1 MKNTLLYK
9 CLALFATQSNKKNTT
24 RFNGLLALFLVVM
37 GMGVSWGQ
45 TSYTSTSATSAW
57 NAARWNNSSDA
68 SPYTST
74 FPSNNAA
81 SFTSGTYNFAGMGA
95 VIFVGNVTVASGVT
109 VNFASTG
116 STFSTNGNVRT
127 FDIGS
132 GGLFNFNSQAVSTG
146 TLGFIKSGS
155 GTLFISGGS
164 AYTGGFTLNAG
175 TMVVGGV
182 NALGTGG
189 SLSLNG
195 GTLCASST
203 KDLTAKFSSI
213 TIGGDVQFG
222 EITGNIALAAGA
234 SNLTFSNNMSLGSSL
249 RTLTLGGSGTIAFGG
264 IISNTGSN
272 GLTFTANSNGTGRF
286 DITGTNTFTGPVN
299 INGNG
304 TGVAEVRFTTDASI
318 GNSTNTITIDGGRF
332 GIVSGGTVTIA
343 STRNIAV
350 GSTTG
355 TSITAPG
362 STGALTYNG
371 VIADKSGSTGILSKQ
386 GSGILS
392 LGGVSTYTGNTAINN
407 GTIQLTTGD
416 NRLPTGTVLSLG
428 QAAST
433 NLGTLNLNGLN
444 QTIAGLNSTT
454 GSASALT
461 NTGSNNTITSTGATT
476 LTVNGSGTYGDA
488 TDANSGIIAGA
499 ISLVKSG
506 SGTLTLGDVNTYTGI
521 TTVSGGTLQLNNVGG
536 TTIPTTSAVTVSGGT
551 LRISSNQT
559 LASLTVTSGTVQVDT
574 GVTLTIAG
582 NVSIPSGANLILNGT
597 ITESGSKTLTIAS
610 GSNVTI
616 GNASGLATA
625 TGTFS
630 GGKTFTA
637 GANYA
642 VSVATTTPLSTTISA
657 NNFSTT
663 ESITLNSAI
672 SVTGTLSFGNVNSKT
687 ITTGGNLTLVSTSLA
702 TASIADLTNAGVN
715 SGNLINGNVTVERY
729 IPAKRA
735 WRALTAPLKGSGGSI
750 YSQWQNGGNVIAG
763 VGVELW
769 SSTGGNGMGAGP
781 SNSILTY
788 NNAGTTGAWNPVT
801 NTNTKNLFESNINN
815 AFMVFVTGPYAT
827 SSTNISAGSAI
838 TTLKA
843 TGQLITGT
851 QTYENLPSGVHTLIG
866 NPYAC
871 PISPLLLLN
880 GNTSFGANLW
890 VWDANTTVNNG
901 VGAYNTYDKTT
912 NKYTNIT
919 NSAQLA
925 TTPDIQS
932 GQAFFVKASTGTA
945 TLSISESYKS
955 TGTSTYSFLRTS
967 SPPELLRVGLYKQ
980 VNNEWSGRDGAM
992 TVILADADANQAS
1005 NKMANGT
1012 ENIAF
1017 TKNGASFASNH
1028 HLPLVASDVL
1038 NVKVWNT
1045 TAGAN
1050 YKLKINTEEF
1060 MATNLEAT
1068 LEDLFTNART
1078 PLTLDGSSVEYPFT
1092 VTTEALSTGDR
1103 FRIVF
1108 QPSLLGN
1115 NIPKSNGFSIVPNP
1129 VTGDSFQVN
1138 LGSLATG
1145 TYSYSICNTLGQEV
1159 EKGTIQ
1165 NAAQNTNYE
1174 IKMSNSA
1181 TGIYIMK
1188 IKGNDN
1194 SVFTAKIIKK

>member
-1 MKNTLLYK
+1 L
-9 CLALFATQSNKKNTT
+9 
-24 RFNGLLALFLVVM
+24 
-37 GMGVSWGQ
+37 
-45 TSYTSTSATSAW
+45 
-57 NAARWNNSSDA
+57 
-68 SPYTST
+68 
-74 FPSNNAA
+74 
-81 SFTSGTYNFAGMGA
+81 
-95 VIFVGNVTVASGVT
+95 
-109 VNFASTG
+109 
-116 STFSTNGNVRT
+116 
-127 FDIGS
+127 
-132 GGLFNFNSQAVSTG
+132 
-146 TLGFIKSGS
+146 
-155 GTLFISGGS
+155 
-164 AYTGGFTLNAG
+164 
-175 TMVVGGV
+175 
-182 NALGTGG
+182 
-189 SLSLNG
+189 
-195 GTLCASST
+195 
-203 KDLTAKFSSI
+203 KDLTAGTNFYVNDNEVSSAGGTSFTDIGEVEAKFTVKTGQIIPAGTVIQLPWGAAAVSTSTYDFTSTSGAGLGNNNEEIYIYNATAISDLTPTSFIYFAKIGSSSSSIPAGLTSAITSNSPSGAALMYKTSGATYTGCTSTLLSAIGNTGSNWTDTSVPSQLVPGNWTFSSI
-213 TIGGDVQFG
+213 SLSANNWTGG
-222 EITGNIALAAGA
+222 TGNWSTDANWSCTTMPNIIDNITITNGNPTLETNFILVSGK
-234 SNLTFSNNMSLGSSL
+234 SLT
-249 RTLTLGGSGTIAFGG
+249 
-264 IISNTGSN
+264 ISNTGT
-272 GLTFTANSNGTGRF
+272 LTLNPNAILTITGTADFGGKSVIIKSDSNGTG
-286 DITGTNTFTGPVN
+286 
-299 INGNG
+299 
-304 TGVAEVRFTTDASI
+304 AI
-318 GNSTNTITIDGGRF
+318 G
-332 GIVSGGTVTIA
+332 
-343 STRNIAV
+343 
-350 GSTTG
+350 
-355 TSITAPG
+355 
-362 STGALTYNG
+362 
-371 VIADKSGSTGILSKQ
+371 Q
-386 GSGILS
+386 
-392 LGGVSTYTGNTAINN
+392 
-407 GTIQLTTGD
+407 
-416 NRLPTGTVLSLG
+416 
-428 QAAST
+428 
-433 NLGTLNLNGLN
+433 
-444 QTIAGLNSTT
+444 
-454 GSASALT
+454 
-461 NTGSNNTITSTGATT
+461 
-476 LTVNGSGTYGDA
+476 
-488 TDANSGIIAGA
+488 
-499 ISLVKSG
+499 
-506 SGTLTLGDVNTYTGI
+506 
-521 TTVSGGTLQLNNVGG
+521 
-536 TTIPTTSAVTVSGGT
+536 
-551 LRISSNQT
+551 
-559 LASLTVTSGTVQVDT
+559 
-574 GVTLTIAG
+574 
-582 NVSIPSGANLILNGT
+582 
-597 ITESGSKTLTIAS
+597 
-610 GSNVTI
+610 
-616 GNASGLATA
+616 
-625 TGTFS
+625 
-630 GGKTFTA
+630 
-637 GANYA
+637 
-642 VSVATTTPLSTTISA
+642 
-657 NNFSTT
+657 
-663 ESITLNSAI
+663 
-672 SVTGTLSFGNVNSKT
+672 VTGTL
-687 ITTGGNLTLVSTSLA
+687 
-702 TASIADLTNAGVN
+702 TNAT
-715 SGNLINGNVTVERY
+715 NVTVERY

-735 WRALTAPLKGSGGSI
+735 WRALTAPVIGSTNNSI
-750 YSQWQNGGNVIAG
+750 FYNWQNNG
-763 VGVELW
+763 VPSTGTGVELW
-769 SSTGGNGMGAGP
+769 SSTGGNGMGTGP

-788 NNAGTTGAWNPVT
+788 NNVGTTGAWNPVT

-880 GNTSFGANLW
+880 GNTSFGPNLW

-955 TGTSTYSFLRTS
+955 SGTSTYSFLRTS
-967 SPPELLRVGLYKQ
+967 SLPELLRVGLYKQ

-992 TVILADADANQAS
+992 TVILSDADANQVS

-1078 PLTLDGSSVEYPFT
+1078 PLTLDGSAVEYPFT

-1108 QPSLLGN
+1108 QSSQLGN

-1174 IKMSNSA
+1174 VKMNNSA
-1181 TGIYIMK
+1181 SGIYIMK

-1194 SVFTAKIIKK
+1194 SVFTAKLIKK